1 MNFLIYFL
9 VFFLLT
15 LQSCADKGKNS
26 KNDRNLSLDS
36 LLVRY
41 PDSLELIIR
50 HGNQAISKMEYAS
63 AMADGAKAFRMDSTR
78 LECRL
83 LYAEAL
89 INKSNRLVADIFNA
103 QRNYLII
110 IMFMPQFYPLL
121 QFIMYID
128 EM

>member
-1 MNFLIYFL
+1 MNILFLQIYRTIKPIQNHYFCNVNFIIYFL

-15 LQSCADKGKNS
+15 LQSCEDKGKNI
-26 KNDRNLSLDS
+26 KNNRNLSLDS

-50 HGNQAISKMEYAS
+50 HGNQAISKMDYAS

-78 LECRL
+78 LECSL

-89 INKSNRLVADIFNA
+89 INK
-103 QRNYLII
+103 
-110 IMFMPQFYPLL
+110 
-121 QFIMYID
+121 
-128 EM
+128 

>member
-9 VFFLLT
+9 FFLLFT

-78 LECRL
+78 
-83 LYAEAL
+83 
-89 INKSNRLVADIFNA
+89 
-103 QRNYLII
+103 
-110 IMFMPQFYPLL
+110 
-121 QFIMYID
+121 
-128 EM
+128 